1 MNPDEVAKQLR
12 LVNRYIT
19 DNTFF
24 KDTGLNITKEGD
36 AVPETNGVPHK
47 NRDYEADSL
56 MNKIVMAN
64 ARNVKAPV
72 NNQPQQQ
79 KQERGAEDPAA
90 KNEETE
96 KASQIVI

>member
-1 MNPDEVAKQLR
+1 
-12 LVNRYIT
+12 
-19 DNTFF
+19 
-24 KDTGLNITKEGD
+24 
-36 AVPETNGVPHK
+36 
-47 NRDYEADSL
+47 

-64 ARNVKAPV
+64 AKTFKNPV

>member
-1 MNPDEVAKQLR
+1 
-12 LVNRYIT
+12 
-19 DNTFF
+19 
-24 KDTGLNITKEGD
+24 
-36 AVPETNGVPHK
+36 
-47 NRDYEADSL
+47 

-64 ARNVKAPV
+64 AKTFKKPV

-79 KQERGAEDPAA
+79 KQERGAEAPAA